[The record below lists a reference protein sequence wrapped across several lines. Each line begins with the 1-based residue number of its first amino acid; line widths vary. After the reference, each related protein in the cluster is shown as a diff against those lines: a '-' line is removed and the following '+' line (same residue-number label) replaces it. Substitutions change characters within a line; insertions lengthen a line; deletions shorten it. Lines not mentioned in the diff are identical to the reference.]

1 MENKEETPESQ
12 KAFYD
17 DFWQTQIALSCDE
30 KCRLGFI
37 LSEVKRLSR
46 GLIASS
52 QTTSFGP
59 SNRTTPP
66 ALRIADVGCGRGWLT
81 QLLSQFGEVAG
92 FDRSTTEAKKRY
104 PGLRFVECDILELPR
119 DTFDVAVCS
128 EVVEHVRTEEQSKL
142 MESLFLILRRGGT
155 LIMTTPNKPKASR
168 LTTALS
174 LEHELQ
180 PVEDWLD
187 VGELRELVSLR
198 FEIRKIGT
206 VMFFPVAVRKIGR
219 LSRIYRALYEQLG
232 GYRIVDPLLQRT
244 TQGLYVGSVARKKGA

>member
-1 MENKEETPESQ
+1 MVNREETPESQ

-17 DFWQTQIALSCDE
+17 SFWQTQIALSCDE
-30 KCRLGFI
+30 KCRLRFI
-37 LSEVKRLSR
+37 LSELRRPGNTLS
-46 GLIASS
+46 A
-52 QTTSFGP
+52 P
-59 SNRTTPP
+59 NRTTPL
-66 ALRIADVGCGRGWLT
+66 ALRIADVGCGRGWLA
-81 QLLSQFGEVAG
+81 QLLSQFGEVTG

-104 PGLRFVECDILELPR
+104 PGLRFVECNVLELPR

-128 EVVEHVRTEEQSKL
+128 EVVEHVRTEEQPKL
-142 MESLFLILRRGGT
+142 MESLFLILRPGGT

-168 LTTALS
+168 LTTELS

-187 VGELRELVSLR
+187 VRELRELVSLR
-198 FEIRKIGT
+198 FEIRRIGT

-219 LSRIYRALYEQLG
+219 LSRVYRAVYEQLG

-244 TQGLYVGSVARKKGA
+244 TQGLYIGLVASKKDG

>member
-17 DFWQTQIALSCDE
+17 SFWQTQIALSCDE
-30 KCRLGFI
+30 KCRLRFI
-37 LSEVKRLSR
+37 LSEAKRLR
-46 GLIASS
+46 NALIASTR
-52 QTTSFGP
+52 TTSVG
-59 SNRTTPP
+59 
-66 ALRIADVGCGRGWLT
+66 LRIADVGCGRGWLT
-81 QLLSQFGEVAG
+81 QLLSQFGEVTG

-119 DTFDVAVCS
+119 DIFDVAVCS
-128 EVVEHVRTEEQSKL
+128 EVVEHVRTEEQPKL
-142 MESLFLILRRGGT
+142 MQSLFLILRRGGT

-168 LTTALS
+168 LTTELS

-187 VGELRELVSLR
+187 VRELRELVSLR
-198 FEIRKIGT
+198 FEIPKIGT
-206 VMFFPVAVRKIGR
+206 VMFLPVAVRKVGW
-219 LSRIYRALYEQLG
+219 LSRIYRAVYEQLG

-244 TQGLYVGSVARKKGA
+244 TQGLYFGLVARKKGA